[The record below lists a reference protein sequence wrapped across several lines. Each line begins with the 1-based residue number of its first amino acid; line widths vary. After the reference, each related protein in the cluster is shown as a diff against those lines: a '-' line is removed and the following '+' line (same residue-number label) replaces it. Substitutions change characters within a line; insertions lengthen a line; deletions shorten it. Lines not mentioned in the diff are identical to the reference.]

1 MGSKGNPTAL
11 CEALEPRLFLS
22 GSAWLDYLAAS
33 GQPLALVPL
42 DPSTVGGA
50 VVQAGEAQVYRF
62 SAPGTGRLTVQV
74 ASDGSGL
81 DPFLQIYNAA
91 GTRLSQNDN
100 ARRGTLDSAATIWV
114 SAGKSY
120 YARLSGVRGSM
131 GTYALTV
138 TSNPRDDCGNT
149 PATARTLYVARS
161 TGAGV
166 AFGVINYAGDAD
178 VRVFVAP
185 KTGAM
190 QVEQSCRVLRQGL
203 SCDLSVYDAQ
213 GNLLV
218 RGGDPGDAK
227 ATVIFPVV
235 AGRAYYVK
243 AAALGGTT
251 GSYLLRTASTTMPI
265 PANLF
270 PPVAQGDA
278 YSLDQDTALTVP
290 APGVLANDTDPDGGP
305 LAALLVSGVSHGA
318 LALNADGSFTY
329 TPAPGF
335 SGSDAFTYKASD
347 GVVES
352 SVATAT
358 VTVNAVDLSQ
368 EYTPGSGVVT
378 HAVSVASGT
387 QLVVIGTDGPDT
399 ITLSQS
405 GDALILATA
414 TGTDTYAGPFAS
426 VVVCGFAGD
435 DTIRVTHSVSVPV
448 TTRAGD
454 GNDTVYGAGTGADT
468 LYGGAGDDLLVS
480 VGSGSDALHGEDG
493 LDSFWADSTDGIA
506 DVSAAETAAGALHSI
521 VAFYQPSTDPAPCVS
536 LEIAG
541 QDIIDPTAAYA
552 YADFSSRPLFVDGPE
567 YNDIRQGNVGDCY
580 FLASLASL
588 ADTDPGVIRQMIA
601 PMGDGTYA
609 VRFYSGTQAV
619 YVRVDGWLPAS
630 GGSPGYAKLT
640 PENELWVALA
650 EKAYAQ
656 FRGGSNAYSALTGG
670 WMAEVYQALTGVGTN
685 YLYMDDTGFA
695 GALPGHLAA
704 GHAASTLTWWN
715 VTGPF
720 YTNHA
725 YMVKEV
731 VTEGGTTYVTVYNT
745 YGYDGRAW
753 DGNPSD
759 GLLRITLAQF
769 MGDFQMVTVSLA

>member
-1 MGSKGNPTAL
+1 MASKGNPPAL

-50 VVQAGEAQVYRF
+50 IVQAGEAQVYRF

-81 DPFLQIYNAA
+81 DPFLQIYNAEGA
-91 GTRLSQNDN
+91 CLSQNDN

-120 YARLSGVRGSM
+120 YARISGVRGSM
-131 GTYALTV
+131 GTYALAV
-138 TSNPRDDCGNT
+138 TSNPYDDCGNT
-149 PATARTLYVARS
+149 PATARKLYVARS
-161 TGAGV
+161 TGSGV
-166 AFGVINYAGDAD
+166 AFGVIDYAAD
-178 VRVFVAP
+178 VDVRAFVAP

-190 QVEQSCRVLRQGL
+190 QVEQSCLVLRQGL
-203 SCDLSVYDAQ
+203 SCDLSVYDEQ

-251 GSYLLRTASTTMPI
+251 GWYLLRTASTTTPI
-265 PANLF
+265 PPNLF

-278 YSLDQDTALTVP
+278 YNLDQDTALTVP
-290 APGVLANDTDPDGGP
+290 APGVLADDTDPDGGP
-305 LAALLVSGVSHGA
+305 LAALLVDGVSHGT

-329 TPAPGF
+329 TPAAGF
-335 SGSDAFTYKASD
+335 SGTDSFTYRAGD

-352 SVATAT
+352 SLATVT
-358 VTVNAVDLSQ
+358 VTVNAVDPSQ
-368 EYTPGSGVVT
+368 QYLPGSAVVAR
-378 HAVSVASGT
+378 AVSVARGT

-405 GDALILATA
+405 GDALTLVTA
-414 TGTDTYAGPFAS
+414 TGTDTYVGPFAS
-426 VVVCGFAGD
+426 VVICGFAGD

-448 TTRAGD
+448 TIRAGD
-454 GNDTVYGAGTGADT
+454 GNDTVYCAGAGADT
-468 LYGGAGDDLLVS
+468 LYGGAGDDLLVT
-480 VGSGSDALHGEDG
+480 VGGGADALHGEGG
-493 LDSFWADSTDGIA
+493 LDSFWADSADGTSE
-506 DVSAAETAAGALHSI
+506 VSAAETAAGAVHSI
-521 VAFYQPSTDPAPCVS
+521 AAFYQPSTDPATYVS

-541 QDIIDPTAAYA
+541 QDIIDPAAGYA
-552 YADFSSRPLFVDGPE
+552 YADFSSRPLFVDGPA

-580 FLASLASL
+580 FLAALASL
-588 ADTDPGVIRQMIA
+588 ADTDPGIIRQTIA

-630 GGSPGYAKLT
+630 GGSPGYANLT
-640 PENELWVALA
+640 PEGGLWVALA

-656 FRGGSNAYSALTGG
+656 FRCGANAYSGLTGG
-670 WMAEVYQALTGVGTN
+670 WMAEVYQAVTGVGAN
-685 YLYMDDTGFA
+685 YLYMNETGFA
-695 GALPGHLAA
+695 AALSDHLAA
-704 GHAASTLTWWN
+704 GHAMSTLTWWN
-715 VTGPF
+715 VTDPF
-720 YTNHA
+720 YANHA
-725 YMVKEV
+725 YMVKDV

-753 DGNPSD
+753 DGDPGD
-759 GLLRITLAQF
+759 GLLKITLAQF
-769 MGDFQMVTVSLA
+769 MGNFQMVAVSLA